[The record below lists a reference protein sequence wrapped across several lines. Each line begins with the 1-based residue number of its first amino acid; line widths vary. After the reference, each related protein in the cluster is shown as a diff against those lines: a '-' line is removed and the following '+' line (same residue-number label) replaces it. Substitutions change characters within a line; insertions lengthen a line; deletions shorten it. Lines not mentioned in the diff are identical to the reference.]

1 MAMLGMLRL
10 RSLMLLMMLALTLPA
25 CMPSVRSVTEDKH
38 AKEVET
44 ALAHVDERAQSRK
57 TGSLWGDGASLFSDT
72 KAHRVGDLIT
82 VLVSENVHATRSLG
96 MKKSKKSDR
105 STSLGLNLDY
115 GNALANKAVSPKGDI
130 SVTNKRNFDGSG
142 STNNSDVLTASV
154 TAVVTKV
161 YPNGNM
167 RIVGRRQFTINQQP
181 QVLTFSGVVRPVDIA
196 PNNTIASSKIA
207 QATITYGSGGELATV
222 AHEGWLGRTLDQI
235 WPF

>member
-1 MAMLGMLRL
+1 MHRWT
-10 RSLMLLMMLALTLPA
+10 SLVLTSLALTA
-25 CMPSVRSVTEDKH
+25 CMPSVRSVTADKH
-38 AKEVET
+38 AEEVAQ
-44 ALAHVDERAQSRK
+44 ALAHANEHDQSRK
-57 TGSLWGDGASLFSDT
+57 TGSLWSNAPSLFADA
-72 KAHRVGDLIT
+72 KAHRVGDLVT
-82 VLVSENVHATRSLG
+82 VLVSENVRATRSLG
-96 MKKSKKSDR
+96 LKKSKKSDH
-105 STSLGLNLDY
+105 STKFGFNLDY
-115 GNALANKAVSPKGDI
+115 GAALANKAVSPKGDA
-130 SVTNKRNFDGSG
+130 SLTTQRSFDGSG

-181 QVLTFSGVVRPVDIA
+181 QVLTFSGVVRPTDIQ
-196 PNNTIASSKIA
+196 PDNTIPSSKIA

>member
-1 MAMLGMLRL
+1 M
-10 RSLMLLMMLALTLPA
+10 RSSAGILMLAAMMLSA

-38 AKEVET
+38 AKEVEQ
-44 ALAHVDERAQSRK
+44 ALSHVDERAQSQR

-72 KAHRVGDLIT
+72 KAHRVGDLLT

-105 STSLGLNLDY
+105 STSFGFNLDY

-181 QVLTFSGVVRPVDIA
+181 QVLTFTGVVRPVDIS
-196 PNNTIASSKIA
+196 PSNTIASSKIA